1 MSGFFE
7 EGAERL
13 ELLLRVEVP
22 GVEGVVRVR
31 QRDFEFVLLLVEFRA
46 FDLRDEQR
54 LLRHRAL
61 AHDGEGHPVAVYGD
75 SASGGGQ
82 RAGLPDFEQR
92 AEEQYGASRDE
103 EDRDGRRSEDPH
115 AADADAERGDEREDD
130 HHEGDAEVR
139 QFAREGAGRG
149 VVEGSH
155 GVFRCVFR
163 FGLCL
168 RVQI

>member
-1 MSGFFE
+1 MTDPYQVLGVSPTASDDEVKKAYRTLCKRYHPDANVGKPDAAQAEKKFMEVQQAYE
-7 EGAERL
+7 EIMHR
-13 ELLLRVEVP
+13 
-22 GVEGVVRVR
+22 R
-31 QRDFEFVLLLVEFRA
+31 Q
-46 FDLRDEQR
+46 
-54 LLRHRAL
+54 
-61 AHDGEGHPVAVYGD
+61 
-75 SASGGGQ
+75 GGGQ

-155 GVFRCVFR
+155 GVLRCVFR